1 MCNGLGN
8 TTDKIEKIITFQCD
22 IFFLKAMGLMLLPH
36 NAPDA
41 AKNVAYMV
49 DEIWYHAGDTSTD
62 VCSKI
67 FSTYI
72 GLFIN

>member
-1 MCNGLGN
+1 MGLETQLTKLKSN
-8 TTDKIEKIITFQCD
+8 HISMWV
-22 IFFLKAMGLMLLPH
+22 FFFKAMGLMLLPH

-62 VCSKI
+62 VCS
-67 FSTYI
+67 
-72 GLFIN
+72 

>member
-1 MCNGLGN
+1 
-8 TTDKIEKIITFQCD
+8 
-22 IFFLKAMGLMLLPH
+22 MGLMLLPH

-62 VCSKI
+62 VSSKI
-67 FSTYI
+67 I
-72 GLFIN
+72 ANEIVGLFINRLGISLLVTHYEMVGH

>member
-1 MCNGLGN
+1 
-8 TTDKIEKIITFQCD
+8 
-22 IFFLKAMGLMLLPH
+22 MGLMLLPH

-62 VCSKI
+62 VRTSNYLLSGNNVTTCVEN
-67 FSTYI
+67 Y
-72 GLFIN
+72 N

>member
-1 MCNGLGN
+1 
-8 TTDKIEKIITFQCD
+8 
-22 IFFLKAMGLMLLPH
+22 MLLPH

-62 VCSKI
+62 VSSKI
-67 FSTYI
+67 FANEI
-72 GLFIN
+72 VGLFINT

>member
-1 MCNGLGN
+1 M
-8 TTDKIEKIITFQCD
+8 TV
-22 IFFLKAMGLMLLPH
+22 FFKAMGLMLLPH

-67 FSTYI
+67 FCTCI
-72 GLFIN
+72 GLYKLVGNKLVGDSL

>member
-1 MCNGLGN
+1 M
-8 TTDKIEKIITFQCD
+8 
-22 IFFLKAMGLMLLPH
+22 FFFKAMGLMLLPH

-67 FSTYI
+67 FSNKII

>member
-1 MCNGLGN
+1 
-8 TTDKIEKIITFQCD
+8 
-22 IFFLKAMGLMLLPH
+22 MLLPH

-67 FSTYI
+67 FLPISVSFVIFFSREYVVS
-72 GLFIN
+72 